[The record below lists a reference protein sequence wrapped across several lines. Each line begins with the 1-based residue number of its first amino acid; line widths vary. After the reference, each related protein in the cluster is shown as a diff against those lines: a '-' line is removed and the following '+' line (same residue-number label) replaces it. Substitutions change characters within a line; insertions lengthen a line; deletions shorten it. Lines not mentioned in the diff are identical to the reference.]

1 VPKRKDFT
9 QASAT
14 LIGWFTARGWRPA
27 AFQRQIWQHWLA
39 GDSVLLHAPTGS
51 GKTLAA
57 IGGPLI
63 ERIANPALKTTLLW
77 LTPMRAL
84 AADSRL
90 SIEQICQALK
100 LDLRIELRTSDTS
113 TSQRAKQKKQLPDVL
128 ITTPESL
135 SLLLSYAD
143 STAQLA
149 NLQGV
154 VVDEW
159 HELLGSKRGVQL
171 ELCLARLRLLNKG
184 LRVLGLSATLGNLSQ
199 AQQVLM
205 GAASLNNPAQ
215 KTLIVHAPG
224 DKSIEIETLL
234 PDSIA
239 RFPKAG
245 HMGLQQLDK
254 VVQAIFQAKSTLLFT
269 NTRTQAELWHRAL
282 AAVMPDAEQ
291 ILGLHHGSLDR
302 SVRQNVEAGLKSGAL
317 KCVVAT
323 SSLDLGVDFSDV
335 EQSIQLGSPKGIAR
349 LLQRAGRS
357 GHAPGQVSKLKFIP
371 THAFELLEIYAA
383 RIAVT
388 RKIVEQ
394 RRPAML
400 ALDVLAQHLVTVA
413 LGTGF
418 SAKPM
423 FDEVRSA
430 YSFAELSWESFER
443 VLKLIQFG
451 GDALVNYPEFQRV
464 ACDADGLFHVPSRTI
479 AQRHRYGIGTIVAN
493 GSMQVRMLGGANI
506 GTLEEGFLTR
516 LNPGDCFVFS
526 GRVLQ
531 LKRIHELVAFVV
543 PAKSAKATVVR
554 WTGGKLA
561 LSTELAGVM
570 RETLDQMARM
580 PQTLDENSALACYG
594 PEVALLAP
602 SLRMQAKQ
610 SALPRLGEL
619 LIERVK
625 TKEGWHLFVFPFGG
639 RQVNEGMAALMAHR
653 ASQSQRNSFSFAI
666 NDYGFEL
673 LAEREFDCS
682 IEALRTLL
690 NPDNLSADLLNAMNS
705 GELARRHFREIARI
719 SGLLL
724 QAPPGK
730 LKSTRQL
737 QASAGLLFNALTQHD
752 PGHILLE
759 QTHIDVLESQL
770 GMRQLQVA
778 LHEIAGQKLRI
789 NLRERLSPMAFPLWA
804 ERLRESLSNE
814 TASERIARMAEVLEA
829 GS

>member
-1 VPKRKDFT
+1 MPQT
-9 QASAT
+9 QAALT
-14 LIGWFTARGWRPA
+14 QLTAWFTARGWQTA
-27 AFQRQIWQHWLA
+27 EFQRQIWQHWLA
-39 GDSVLLHAPTGS
+39 GNSLLLHAPTGS

-57 IGGPLI
+57 IGGPLL
-63 ERIANPALKTTLLW
+63 ERLANPAMKTTLLW

-84 AADSRL
+84 AADTRL
-90 SIEQICQALK
+90 SIEQVCQQLG
-100 LDLRIELRTSDTS
+100 LHLRIELRTSDTTS
-113 TSQRAKQKKQLPDVL
+113 SQRAKQKKQLPDVL

-135 SLLLSYAD
+135 SLLLSYAS

-171 ELCLARLRLLNKG
+171 ELCLARLRLLNQD
-184 LRVLGLSATLGNLSQ
+184 LRVLGLSATLGNLEQ
-199 AQQVLM
+199 AQQILM
-205 GAASLNNPAQ
+205 GSSSLKIGAAKSMV
-215 KTLIVHAPG
+215 VHATSN
-224 DKSIEIETLL
+224 KLIEIDTLL
-234 PDSIA
+234 PDSLE

-245 HMGLQQLDK
+245 HMGLQQLEK

-269 NTRTQAELWHRAL
+269 NTRAQAELWHRAL
-282 AAVMPDAEQ
+282 AAVIPNAEQ

-302 SVRQNVEAGLKSGAL
+302 DVRAGVEAGLKSGAL
-317 KCVVAT
+317 RCVVAT

-383 RIAVT
+383 RVAVQC
-388 RKIVEQ
+388 KIVEQ
-394 RRPAML
+394 RSPPML
-400 ALDVLAQHLVTVA
+400 ALDVLAQHLVTIA

-418 SAKPM
+418 AENAM
-423 FDEVRSA
+423 FEEVCSA
-430 YSFAELSWESFER
+430 YSFAQLERASFDRILSF
-443 VLKLIQFG
+443 IQFG
-451 GDALVNYPEFQRV
+451 GDALANYPEFQRV
-464 ACDADGLFHVPSRTI
+464 SADADGWFTVPSKSI

-493 GSMQVRMLGGANI
+493 GAVQVRMQGGANVGVI
-506 GTLEEGFLTR
+506 EESFITR
-516 LNPGDCFVFS
+516 LNPGDQFVFS

-543 PAKSAKATVVR
+543 PAKSQNATVPR
-554 WTGGKLA
+554 WSGGKLA

-570 RETLDQMARM
+570 RETLDQMVRM
-580 PQTLDENSALACYG
+580 PQTISAENVQLQYG

-602 SLRMQAKQ
+602 SLRAQAEQ
-610 SALPRLGEL
+610 SALPKLGEL
-619 LIERVK
+619 LIERLQS
-625 TKEGWHLFVFPFGG
+625 KEGWHLFVYPFGG
-639 RQVNEGMAALMAHR
+639 RQVNEGMAALIAHR
-653 ASQSQRNSFSFAI
+653 ASQIKRNSFSFAV

-673 LAEREFDCS
+673 LAETAFDCS
-682 IEALRTLL
+682 QAALTKLL
-690 NPDNLSADLLNAMNS
+690 NPTNLIADLLAAINS
-705 GELARRHFREIARI
+705 GELARRHFREIARV

-730 LKSTRQL
+730 VKSTRQL

-752 PGHILLE
+752 AGHILLE
-759 QTHIDVLESQL
+759 QTHRDVLEVQL
-770 GMRQLQVA
+770 GARQLQIA
-778 LHEIAGQKLRI
+778 LDQIAGQTLRI
-789 NLRERLSPMAFPLWA
+789 IDSKRLSPMAFPLWA
-804 ERLRESLSNE
+804 ERLRESMSNE

-829 GS
+829 S